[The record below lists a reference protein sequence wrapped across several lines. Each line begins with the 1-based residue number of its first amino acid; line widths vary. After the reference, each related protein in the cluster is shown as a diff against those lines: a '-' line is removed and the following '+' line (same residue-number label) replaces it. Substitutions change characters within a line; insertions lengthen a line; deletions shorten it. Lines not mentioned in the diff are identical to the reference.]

1 TGINEL
7 CDLSWVLQNDLM
19 PTALSLIR
27 RAARRNPT
35 PSISPIS
42 PYTAPL
48 SFQQSHPE
56 VLAIFWRHVPCAI
69 INKRREVAMT
79 IAKQQVLDLIK
90 DLPEEVDIDEVM
102 YRLYLRQKLEAAEKD
117 VREGRLISQEEVI
130 KETSKWFTK

>member
-1 TGINEL
+1 
-7 CDLSWVLQNDLM
+7 
-19 PTALSLIR
+19 
-27 RAARRNPT
+27 
-35 PSISPIS
+35 
-42 PYTAPL
+42 
-48 SFQQSHPE
+48 
-56 VLAIFWRHVPCAI
+56 
-69 INKRREVAMT
+69 MT